1 VSERY
6 AVIGSNSFSG
16 AHFVDH
22 VLGHGAEVL
31 GISRSD
37 EPNPAFL
44 AYRWSGL
51 PDRFRFHRGDLNRDL
66 PAIVD
71 RLRAFRPDVV
81 VNFAA
86 QGMVAESW
94 ANPTHWFQTNTVAQV
109 ALHDE
114 LRKMPFLRRYVHV
127 STPEV
132 YGSCEGLVTEDHVYA
147 PSTPYAASRAAC
159 DLSLRTFQRNYGFPV
174 VWTRAANVYG
184 PGQQLYRIIPRT
196 MLSIRLGRRIPL
208 HGGGTSVRS
217 FIHIRD
223 VANGTRLAALH
234 GQVGDCFHLA
244 THETISIRQL
254 VELICRR
261 MGAAFDDVVDIAGE
275 RAGKDQA
282 YLLDTTH
289 ASTALGWSASTSL
302 SDGLDETLAWID
314 RNLAALERE
323 PREYIHK
330 P

>member
-1 VSERY
+1 MSERY
-6 AVIGSNSFSG
+6 VVLGSNSFSG

-22 VLGHGAEVL
+22 VLRQGADVV
-31 GISRSD
+31 GISRSA
-37 EPNPAFL
+37 EPNHAFL
-44 AYRWSGL
+44 AYRWNGA
-51 PDRFRFHRGDLNRDL
+51 PARFEFQQGDLNRDL

-71 RLRAFRPDVV
+71 RIRAFRPDVV

-86 QGMVAESW
+86 QAMVAESW
-94 ANPTHWFQTNTVAQV
+94 ANPTHWFQTNVVAQV
-109 ALHDE
+109 QLHDE

-132 YGSCEGLVTEDHVYA
+132 YGSCEGLVTEDHAFA

-159 DLSLRTFQRNYGFPV
+159 DMSLRTFQRNYGFPV
-174 VWTRAANVYG
+174 IWTRAANVYG
-184 PGQQLYRIIPRT
+184 PGQQLFRIIPRT

-223 VANGTRLAALH
+223 VVAGTRLAALN
-234 GQVGDCFHLA
+234 GEVGACFHFA
-244 THETISIRQL
+244 TRDSLSIRQL
-254 VELICRR
+254 VELICQR
-261 MGAAFDDVVDIAGE
+261 MGAAFDDVVDIVGE

-289 ASTALGWSASTSL
+289 ARTALGWSAPTSIT
-302 SDGLDETLAWID
+302 DGLDETLAWID
-314 RNLAALERE
+314 RYLAALELE
-323 PREYIHK
+323 PHEYIHK